1 VGTTS
6 NFLLFTSAGAVTN
19 TCTASIYA
27 GNIGTNS
34 GSISAFATL
43 QTQPFG
49 LFAQTPETAQCASD
63 LAVLYN
69 DLLARPANLETTGVY
84 GGILTTLTQGV
95 YHSATAAS
103 IAGNLTFDAQ
113 NDPNARFI
121 IQTDGAFTMAAV
133 S

>member
-6 NFLLFTSAGAVTN
+6 NFFTFTSAGAVTN
-19 TCTASIYA
+19 TGTASIYA
-27 GNIGTNS
+27 GNIELIL
-34 GSISAFATL
+34 GSISGFATL

-49 LFAQTPETAQCASD
+49 LFTDPETAQCASD
-63 LAVLYN
+63 LALLYN
-69 DLLARPANLETTGVY
+69 DFWLGSANLETTGVY

-103 IAGNLTFDAQ
+103 IAENLTLMLKTT
-113 NDPNARFI
+113 
-121 IQTDGAFTMAAV
+121 QTHVLSSKQMEPLPWLL